1 MCGSDQEAA
10 GSRGWRG
17 RRCRWRRG
25 RGSACGWPPVS
36 GAMRGCRIAGTALRP
51 APRRTRCSRGSGAV
65 EDAGGVRDLVDIRG
79 EQVREVIGVV
89 QVAGVSRVG
98 DHGVAGQWLALGPY
112 PHAGGDIPILVPLP
126 VYEQCGNRQPVVGSG
141 SSAEVSSEVRMST
154 VSALVRWALT
164 SMTYC

>member
-1 MCGSDQEAA
+1 MAQIRRLRGAGVGVAVDAGGDEAA
-10 GSRGWRG
+10 VVLAGGLRYQVPCAGAVSPV
-17 RRCRWRRG
+17 RRFGLRLDG
-25 RGSACGWPPVS
+25 L
-36 GAMRGCRIAGTALRP
+36 GALEEV
-51 APRRTRCSRGSGAV
+51 GAV